1 MEQNGSALQPTAVTT
16 VPTPGGAFHHN
27 SNSGIN
33 GPQRGITGLR
43 LGKKAP
49 KEQKDSS
56 NVLFVQREEGK
67 HLNWGQRRERS
78 GSDPNW
84 LSLNRLTLV

>member
-27 SNSGIN
+27 SNSGMN

-43 LGKKAP
+43 LGEKAP
-49 KEQKDSS
+49 KEQEDGS

-67 HLNWGQRRERS
+67 HLHWGGAAS
-78 GSDPNW
+78 GAE
-84 LSLNRLTLV
+84 LI